1 MKLFLQLA
9 WRNLWRN
16 KRRTIITISSIF
28 FAVIFALIMRS
39 MQRGYYDY
47 SIKMSAS
54 MFTGYIQVHGQDFWE
69 KRSLDQSMTVRAE
82 DFRRLEHLPHVTQV
96 VARLESFA
104 LVSYGDVTKVA
115 SLIGI
120 DPLREDEMTHLQSK
134 LVAGQ
139 YLTYSSD
146 GVLIAEGLAE
156 IMQISVGDSIV
167 VFGQGYQGVT
177 AAALL
182 PVSGIVKFNLPNLNK
197 TFIYLSL
204 KQAQWLFGADER
216 LTSVSL
222 MLDNVANIDKVEKT
236 ARQIFGPEYELMTW
250 DEMMPE
256 LVQSIAADNAGGV
269 IMMIILYVVIGFGI
283 FATVMM
289 MTAERQREFGVLV
302 SVGMKKRILMFV
314 TFIETLFVS
323 FIGVIGGGLIS
334 LPILYYY
341 YLHPFKMSGKA
352 AEALQAFGF
361 EAIMPFSLKPEIFTE
376 QIMITLIIAICSV
389 LYPILFIRKLKPAN
403 ALHG

>member
-1 MKLFLQLA
+1 
-9 WRNLWRN
+9 
-16 KRRTIITISSIF
+16 I
-28 FAVIFALIMRS
+28 
-39 MQRGYYDY
+39 
-47 SIKMSAS
+47 
-54 MFTGYIQVHGQDFWE
+54 HGQDFWD
-69 KRSLDQSMTVRAE
+69 KRSLDQSMAVSE
-82 DFRRLEHLPHVTQV
+82 NDFQQLEKLPHVTQV
-96 VARLESFA
+96 VPRLESFA
-104 LVSYGDVTKVA
+104 LVSYGNVTKVA
-115 SLIGI
+115 SLIGV
-120 DPLREDEMTHLQSK
+120 DPSKEDSMTHLSSK
-134 LVAGQ
+134 IVSGQ
-139 YLTYSSD
+139 YLITASD

-156 IMQISVGDSIV
+156 LMKVAVGDSIV

-182 PVSGIVKFNLPNLNK
+182 PVSGIVKFNLPSLNK

-204 KQAQWLFGADER
+204 NQAQWLFGAEER

-222 MLDNVANIDKVEKT
+222 MLDNAVNIGTVIKA
-236 ARQIFGPEYELMTW
+236 ARQIFGSGYELMIW

-289 MTAERQREFGVLV
+289 MTAERQREFGVLIA
-302 SVGMKKRILMFV
+302 VGMKKRILMIV
-314 TFIETLFVS
+314 TAIETLFVS
-323 FIGVIGGGLIS
+323 FIGVIGGGLFS

-341 YLHPFKMSGKA
+341 YLHPLKITGKA
-352 AEALQAFGF
+352 AEAFQAFGF

-376 QIMITLIIAICSV
+376 QISITLVIAICSA
-389 LYPILFIRKLKPAN
+389 LYPILFIRKLKAAD